1 MTIKTEQEAM
11 NIMVAAWANNPILGV
26 KQLFGVEPSEQQKK
40 MIRAAWIPKSRVARS
55 SCQGAGKTACLTWLT
70 YLFLLTQED
79 CRILITSPSAQQLNR
94 VFNSELEKWKS
105 KMPPQFQK
113 QFIVNKEKVALKGM
127 EGFQFAS
134 LVTAS
139 AEHRENL
146 QGGHS
151 KNYIILADEASGIE
165 EDIFD
170 VLLGTLGT
178 KIDGVA
184 RGRMIMTSNPLRA
197 SGRFYETFTTEGM
210 EKKWDLDYF
219 SAHESPIISKDW
231 IDEMAD
237 RYGEDSDI
245 YRVRVLGRFPRRA
258 SSQFFSSDSVGDA
271 IKNKLQEQVYG
282 YFPRIVGADIA
293 RFGDDRTVF
302 VCRQG
307 PKILDIT
314 TFNGLDTM
322 QVAAELHE
330 YYRKYKAGLIAID
343 AIGIGAGVFDRCKQL
358 MMPVHQVV
366 VSQKSTD
373 PRQFFNLRSQLYG
386 LMKLWLENGAD
397 LPKEQ
402 DMKKQMLSMEY
413 GYNQKMQVQMI
424 AKKDLKAKGL
434 ASPDIP
440 DAIALTF
447 IKEALNVMSGG
458 MMQAR
463 QVRRS
468 NHLWV

>member
-1 MTIKTEQEAM
+1 M
-11 NIMVAAWANNPILGV
+11 NYLVQQWAKDPILGIRS
-26 KQLFGVEPSEQQKK
+26 LFGVEPSDQQKK
-40 MIRAAWIPKSRVARS
+40 MILASWFPRARVARS

-94 VFNSELEKWKS
+94 VFNSELEKWKA
-105 KMPPQFQK
+105 KMIPEFRD

-139 AEHRENL
+139 AEHKENL

-151 KNYIILADEASGIE
+151 KNYVILADEASGID

-178 KIDGVA
+178 GVG
-184 RGRMIMTSNPLRA
+184 GRMIMTSNPLRA

-210 EKKWDLDYF
+210 EKTWDLDFF
-219 SAHESPIISKDW
+219 SAHESPIISKEW
-231 IDEMAD
+231 IEEMAE

-258 SSQFFSSDSVGDA
+258 SSQFFSSDFITAA
-271 IKNKLQEQVYG
+271 IENRLPEATYM
-282 YFPRIVGADIA
+282 YFPRIIGADIA

-302 VCRQG
+302 VVRQG
-307 PKILDIT
+307 PKILDVT
-314 TFNGLDTM
+314 TFQGLDTM
-322 QVAAELHE
+322 RVSSELYE
-330 YYRKYKAGLIAID
+330 YYKKWKATMICID
-343 AIGIGAGVFDRCKQL
+343 AIGVGAGVFDRCKQL
-358 MMPVHQVV
+358 QMPVHQVV

-373 PRQFFNLRSQLYG
+373 PQQYCNLRAQLYG
-386 LMKLWLENGAD
+386 LCKQWLENGAD
-397 LPKEQ
+397 IPNIH
-402 DMKKQMLSMEY
+402 DMKKQFLSMEY
-413 GYNQKMQVQMI
+413 GFNNKMQVQMI
-424 AKKDLKAKGL
+424 SKKDLKSKGL
-434 ASPDIP
+434 DSPDIP
-440 DAIALTF
+440 DAVSLTF
-447 IKEALNVMSGG
+447 AKDAINMPHH
-458 MMQAR
+458 MMGK
-463 QVRRS
+463 RRVVKT